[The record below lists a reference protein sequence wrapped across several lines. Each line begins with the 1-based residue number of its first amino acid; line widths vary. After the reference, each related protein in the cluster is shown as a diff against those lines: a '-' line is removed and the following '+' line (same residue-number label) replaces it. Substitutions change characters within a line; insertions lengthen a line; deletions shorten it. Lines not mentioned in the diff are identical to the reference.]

1 MNELLFFIT
10 ILVNFIGVLIVYKF
24 FDKTGLFIWIAIST
38 IIANIEVT
46 KCIDLFGL
54 SLTLGNVSYS
64 STFLVT
70 DILSEMYGSKEARKS
85 VIIGFFAMI
94 IFTLIMQLDLMFIPN
109 SEDIVSSAMQTIFSI
124 MPRICIASLI
134 SYLISNML
142 DTYLY
147 EFIRNK
153 FPDDKLLW
161 LRNNGSTLIS
171 QFIDSIVFTTISF
184 IGMYSNKVLIELI
197 ITTYIVK
204 ALIAILDTPFLY
216 MSKIIYKYSKKSS

>member
-10 ILVNFIGVLIVYKF
+10 ILVNFIGVLIIYKF
-24 FDKTGLFIWIAIST
+24 FNKTGLFIWIAIST

-94 IFTLIMQLDLMFIPN
+94 MFTLIIQLDLMFIPN
-109 SEDIVSSAMQTIFSI
+109 SEDLVSNAMNTIFSI

-147 EFIRNK
+147 EFIKNK

-171 QFIDSIVFTTISF
+171 QFIDSILFTTISF
-184 IGMYSNKVLIELI
+184 IGIYSNKVLIELI

-204 ALIAILDTPFLY
+204 ALIALLDTPFLY
-216 MSKIIYKYSKKSS
+216 IAKMMYKKIKKEE

>member
-184 IGMYSNKVLIELI
+184 IGMYSNEVLIELI